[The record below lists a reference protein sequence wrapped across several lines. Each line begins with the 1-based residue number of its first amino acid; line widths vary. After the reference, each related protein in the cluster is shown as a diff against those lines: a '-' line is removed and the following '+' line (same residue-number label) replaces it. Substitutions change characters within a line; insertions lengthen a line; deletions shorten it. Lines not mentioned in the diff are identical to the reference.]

1 MSQNSHIITRF
12 APSPTGN
19 LHAGNYRTAL
29 YSYLYAKKHGGDFV
43 LRIEDTD
50 KERSKAEYKDNIIS
64 ALSWLGLEYS
74 QSIIQSERADAHK
87 IALEKL
93 IADGHAYIS
102 KEEIKKEGDRAE
114 VIRFKN
120 PNRKV
125 KFIDLIRGE
134 IEIDTTDLGDF
145 VIARSMTEPLF
156 HLAIVVDDEFMG
168 VTHIIRGEDHIS
180 NTPRH
185 ILIQEALGYTVP
197 TYAHLPIVLAK
208 DRTKLSKRKGALP
221 ITEYRNRGYLPDAV
235 LNYMA
240 LVGWN
245 PGTDQEIFTRE
256 ELIEAFD
263 LAKVQKSG
271 AIFDDV
277 KLDWVNK
284 EHMNRLSDEAFQ
296 IHFQNYLTD
305 FLDAPDREKLTSIEY
320 EKIAM
325 MLRERLTYFGQ
336 IKNMLDDGELDFIFE
351 TPHFENDEARKM
363 LICPEKMWKN
373 GSGEKI
379 TVDGE
384 STKAILSQVNELI
397 ATYEGV
403 WDKDT
408 VKALLWPFA
417 EHEGRGIVLW
427 PLRIALSGKEKS
439 PDPFTIASIIGKNEV
454 DKRLTNAISIL

>member
-1 MSQNSHIITRF
+1 MTQNSHIITRF

-29 YSYLYAKKHGGDFV
+29 YSYLYAKKHGGNFV

-50 KERSKAEYKDNIIS
+50 KERSKAEYKDNILS

-102 KEEIKKEGDRAE
+102 QEEIKKEGDRAE

-145 VIARSMTEPLF
+145 VIARSLTEPLF
-156 HLAIVVDDEFMG
+156 HMAIVVDDEFMG

-185 ILIQEALGYTVP
+185 ILIQEALGYTTP

-256 ELIEAFD
+256 ELIGAFD

-296 IHFQNYLTD
+296 THFENYMTD
-305 FLDAPDREKLTSIEY
+305 FLDTPDREKLELIEFK
-320 EKIAM
+320 KIAPL
-325 MLRERLTYFGQ
+325 LRERLTYFGQ
-336 IKNMLDDGELDFIFE
+336 IKNMLDDGELDFIFNS
-351 TPHFENDEARKM
+351 PNFENEEICKM

-373 GSGEKI
+373 GVGEKI
-379 TVDGE
+379 TVDNQ
-384 STKAILSQVNELI
+384 STKAILSQVRELI
-397 ATYEGV
+397 ATYDGI

-417 EHEGRGIVLW
+417 EHEGRGVVLW
-427 PLRIALSGKEKS
+427 PLRIALSGREKS
-439 PDPFTIASIIGKNEV
+439 PDPFLIAQIIGKNEV
-454 DKRLTNAISIL
+454 EKRLTNAISML